1 MPTSAPEQFR
11 SQSVRHRDTIVRF
24 GRFRRSSVRPR
35 IAPATPVKLKTED
48 AMANVYVEPEPR
60 GRPEGSPITH
70 YVLEYAHGA
79 RVTNVNYST
88 QAAAVTAAKQAGHR
102 PLIARVR
109 NTDKGNPDHWRA
121 A

>member
-1 MPTSAPEQFR
+1 
-11 SQSVRHRDTIVRF
+11 
-24 GRFRRSSVRPR
+24 
-35 IAPATPVKLKTED
+35 
-48 AMANVYVEPEPR
+48 MANVYVEPEPK
-60 GRPEGSPITH
+60 GRPEGTHISH

-79 RVTNVNYST
+79 RVTHTDYPIQHDAIN
-88 QAAAVTAAKQAGHR
+88 AAKALGHS